1 MLRSLTSRIGSSLI
15 GTAKPPSVPCTL
27 IATSPKLWT
36 KCPSSRMLSAGS
48 PALPIACSLFAALS
62 PSSSCVLRTSTA
74 VKSPLLV
81 PSRTFIKFD
90 DKEGRKISDPDVLER
105 FYRLTW
111 GGWIKKKMGSNKRVW
126 KMSHRRYRRKDQHVL
141 VSKRYS
147 KMFDRMVTQYYRQ
160 PTYFINDPYEPY
172 NKRHD
177 LTHPYY
183 EDKNDVSQRKMFF
196 PEINP
201 AVLAKRKALDA
212 TQQFSP
218 TYL

>member
-1 MLRSLTSRIGSSLI
+1 MHEAGYAKRVCASLAPVFGKEVSR
-15 GTAKPPSVPCTL
+15 C
-27 IATSPKLWT
+27 
-36 KCPSSRMLSAGS
+36 
-48 PALPIACSLFAALS
+48 ALPILSIDIMHRCSSTCFGMLVHESLISWFR
-62 PSSSCVLRTSTA
+62 RTSTA

-81 PSRTFIKFD
+81 PSRTFIKYD
-90 DKEGRKISDPDVLER
+90 NNEGRKISDPDVLER

-111 GGWIKKKMGSNKRVW
+111 GGWIKKKMGTNKRVW

-147 KMFDRMVTQYYRQ
+147 NMFDRMVTQYYRQ

-183 EDKNDVSQRKMFF
+183 EDKNDASQRKMFF

-212 TQQFSP
+212 AQQFSP